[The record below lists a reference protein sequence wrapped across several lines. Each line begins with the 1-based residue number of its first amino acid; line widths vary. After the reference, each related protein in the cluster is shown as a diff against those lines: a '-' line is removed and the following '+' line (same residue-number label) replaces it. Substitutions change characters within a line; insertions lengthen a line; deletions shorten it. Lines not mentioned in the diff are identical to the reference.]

1 MPRGPKPSASA
12 LARVVTSDSKVT
24 TMPTANHDQLSERF
38 ERLRRIGSL
47 SWSALGI
54 VGLVVVAA
62 LALGAISGVVI
73 PLVVAVIFGIVL
85 EPLCRSLQNR
95 GVKPT
100 LATAITLLVFLLGS
114 LAGGWLI
121 VRGLL
126 QQIPEIA
133 RQLEQGWSALLKWM
147 REHDYDTILL
157 ARVREALSDNA
168 PHLSR
173 GLLEVAASS
182 FSSVIA
188 LVIST
193 FFALFFLFF
202 ALRDSRLFPLWLAK
216 VTHQDPVL
224 VDEVAELSK
233 SSLRNYFKGVAITA
247 LITAPIFMIPIVILR
262 IPLAIPLFVLY
273 FVLSFVPYV
282 GAWLTGAIAVLI
294 AFGSGGAT
302 AALIILLSLIISNGA
317 IQNAV
322 ASWAIGSSLHMHPAV
337 VLIATLV
344 GGTVAGILGMILT
357 PPVVA
362 AAIAGLQ
369 AVRTHVAES
378 QPPLDISPST

>member
-1 MPRGPKPSASA
+1 MSETDKQGAPS
-12 LARVVTSDSKVT
+12 RV
-24 TMPTANHDQLSERF
+24 
-38 ERLRRIGSL
+38 ERLQQYGAL

-54 VGLVVVAA
+54 IALIVVAA

-85 EPLCRSLQNR
+85 EPLCRALQDR

-100 LATAITLLVFLLGS
+100 LAAAISLLTFLLGS
-114 LAGGWLI
+114 VGVGWLV
-121 VRGLL
+121 VRGIL
-126 QQIPEIA
+126 QQIPEISK
-133 RQLEQGWSALLKWM
+133 QLERGWRALLSWM

-157 ARVREALSDNA
+157 ARAREALSDNA

-173 GLLEVAASS
+173 GILEVAASS
-182 FSSVIA
+182 FSSVIT
-188 LVIST
+188 LIIST

-202 ALRDSRLFPLWLAK
+202 VLRDSKLFPSWFAK
-216 VTHQDPVL
+216 VTNQDPVI
-224 VDEVAELSK
+224 VVEVAELTK
-233 SSLRNYFKGVAITA
+233 TSLRAYFRGVAITA
-247 LITAPIFMIPIVILR
+247 LITAPIFMIPLLILR
-262 IPLAIPLFVLY
+262 IPLAIPLFLLY
-273 FVLSFVPYV
+273 FFLSFVPYV
-282 GAWLTGAIAVLI
+282 GAWITGAIAVLI

-362 AAIAGLQ
+362 AAIAGLH
-369 AVRTHVAES
+369 AVKAHGGQVDA
-378 QPPLDISPST
+378 PLGATPST

>member
-1 MPRGPKPSASA
+1 
-12 LARVVTSDSKVT
+12 
-24 TMPTANHDQLSERF
+24 MPTANHDQLSERF
-38 ERLRRIGSL
+38 ERLRRVGSL

-85 EPLCRSLQNR
+85 EPLCRGLQNR

-100 LATAITLLVFLLGS
+100 LAAAITLLAFLLGS
-114 LAGGWLI
+114 IAGGWLI
-121 VRGLL
+121 VRGVL

-133 RQLEQGWSALLKWM
+133 RQLERGWSALIKWM

-157 ARVREALSDNA
+157 ARAREALSDNA

-182 FSSVIA
+182 FSSVIT

-202 ALRDSRLFPLWLAK
+202 VLRDSRLFPLWLAK
-216 VTHQDPVL
+216 VTGQDPGL
-224 VDEVAELSK
+224 VSEVSELSK
-233 SSLRNYFKGVAITA
+233 SSLRSYFKGVAVTA
-247 LITAPIFMIPIVILR
+247 LITAPILMIPLLILR
-262 IPLAIPLFVLY
+262 IPLAIPLFLLY
-273 FVLSFVPYV
+273 FFLSFLPYI

-362 AAIAGLQ
+362 AAIAGLH
-369 AVRTHVAES
+369 AVKAHGGQVDA
-378 QPPLDISPST
+378 PLGATPST

>member
-1 MPRGPKPSASA
+1 
-12 LARVVTSDSKVT
+12 
-24 TMPTANHDQLSERF
+24 MPTANHDQLSERF

-193 FFALFFLFF
+193 FFALFFSIKFRS
-202 ALRDSRLFPLWLAK
+202 AAM
-216 VTHQDPVL
+216 
-224 VDEVAELSK
+224 
-233 SSLRNYFKGVAITA
+233 KGKQH
-247 LITAPIFMIPIVILR
+247 R
-262 IPLAIPLFVLY
+262 
-273 FVLSFVPYV
+273 
-282 GAWLTGAIAVLI
+282 
-294 AFGSGGAT
+294 
-302 AALIILLSLIISNGA
+302 
-317 IQNAV
+317 
-322 ASWAIGSSLHMHPAV
+322 H
-337 VLIATLV
+337 
-344 GGTVAGILGMILT
+344 
-357 PPVVA
+357 
-362 AAIAGLQ
+362 
-369 AVRTHVAES
+369 
-378 QPPLDISPST
+378 